1 MSYAGDVL
9 RAAAS
14 EMPTDPTDA
23 RAWLTARAHAL
34 DAAEVAAFPACAS
47 QCNLAINNAHEIRLL
62 KGLPASFTGERIR

>member
-34 DAAEVAAFPACAS
+34 DAAENGGFPACAS
-47 QCNLAINNAHEIRLL
+47 RCDLAINNAHEIRIL
-62 KGLPASFTGERIR
+62 KGLPASFTGDRPR